1 MALVCPSCRR
11 NETKLAAMTPAFV
24 PREAQQ

>member
-11 NETKLAAMTPAFV
+11 NETKLAAMTRAFV
-24 PREAQQ
+24 VPESQQ